1 MGSAMAYYPSDVR
14 AWAQERGEPVHD
26 RGRLSYGVVADYFK
40 AHPQVARSVAAE
52 HGLPT
57 SARGAVS
64 RDFCEELAV
73 LVR

>member
-1 MGSAMAYYPSDVR
+1 MAYYPSDVR

-52 HGLPT
+52 HGLQAP
-57 SARGAVS
+57 ARGTVS
-64 RDFCEELAV
+64 REFCRELAV